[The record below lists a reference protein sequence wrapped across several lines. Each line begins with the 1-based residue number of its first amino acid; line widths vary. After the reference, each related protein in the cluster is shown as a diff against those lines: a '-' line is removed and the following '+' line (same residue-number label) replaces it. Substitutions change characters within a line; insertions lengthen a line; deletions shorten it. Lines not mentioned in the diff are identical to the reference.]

1 MEESVS
7 EPDLN
12 LLPMDRWANLLT
24 GLWRR
29 KMQCYSGHQ
38 TESRAAMLRKT
49 EILDGFQGNF
59 LKNIVREGSWQGM
72 WSIHAQFYDWFMER

>member
-38 TESRAAMLRKT
+38 TKSPGQQCSEKLK
-49 EILDGFQGNF
+49 F
-59 LKNIVREGSWQGM
+59 LMDFKET
-72 WSIHAQFYDWFMER
+72 F